1 MNYTDLVR
9 GAAHAPFEG
18 WDLGVFA
25 GRFTEENT
33 SWDFA
38 ELVRSRLT
46 DGDALLDLGTGGGE
60 FLSGLAPLPPGTT
73 ATESYPPNVPVARRL
88 LAPLGVR
95 VIDTSDEDDDSL
107 PLPDAAF
114 GLVTSR
120 HESYAP
126 AEIAR
131 VLRGGGVFVTQQVG
145 GRDLAELNEALGAP
159 GHGYSHW
166 DLASARAGLAG
177 AGFEIVDV
185 REELVPAAFHD
196 IGAVLLFL
204 RITPWQIPGFDAD
217 RYDARLRALHAR
229 LNSGSPLTVRS
240 HRFVITARRPL
251 TP

>member
-18 WDLGVFA
+18 WDFGIFA
-25 GRFTEENT
+25 GRFTEEKPP
-33 SWDFA
+33 WDFA
-38 ELVRSRLT
+38 ELVRARLA
-46 DGDALLDLGTGGGE
+46 DGNALLDLGTDGGE
-60 FLSGLAPLPPGTT
+60 FLSGLTPLPPGTT
-73 ATESYPPNVPVARRL
+73 ATESYPPHVPVARRR

-95 VIDTSDEDDDSL
+95 VIDTSDEDDDLL

-131 VLRGGGVFVTQQVG
+131 VLRGGGVFLTQQVG

-159 GHGYSHW
+159 GHVYGHW
-166 DLASARAGLAG
+166 DLATARAGLAG
-177 AGFEIVDV
+177 AGFEILDA
-185 REELVPAAFHD
+185 REALVPAAFHD

-204 RITPWQIPGFDAD
+204 RITPWQIPDFDAG
-217 RYDARLRALHAR
+217 RYDTRLRALHAR
-229 LNSGSPLTVRS
+229 LSSGRPLTVRC

-251 TP
+251 MS